1 MIDRALLGLDHA
13 FTQQA
18 VLERDHATPD
28 AQGGKRSR
36 DWQPLATVP
45 CFMWWG
51 TGSVLTRIGDPLARP
66 EATPDLNV
74 GGMIVPEGTDVTARD
89 RIGQILEDGDV
100 LVDDKLEIL
109 AVAPYEGLTELTF
122 QRLA

>member
-1 MIDRALLGLDHA
+1 MIDRALLGLGNT

-18 VLERDHATPD
+18 VLERDEATLD
-28 AQGGKRSR
+28 AQGGKPAR

-51 TGSVLTRIGDPLARP
+51 TGSVLTRIGDPQARP

-74 GGMIVPEGTDVTARD
+74 GGMIVPEGTDITARD
-89 RIGQILEDGDV
+89 RITQILQDGNV
-100 LVDDKLEIL
+100 LFDDKLEIL

-122 QRLA
+122 QRLT